1 MNFSL
6 RGSLNSSE
14 NNSIKKELNN
24 KDNVSKESN
33 DYTLT
38 TLNNFTKIVI

>member
-6 RGSLNSSE
+6 RGSPHSSE

-33 DYTLT
+33 GYTST
-38 TLNNFTKIVI
+38 TLNDFTKIS